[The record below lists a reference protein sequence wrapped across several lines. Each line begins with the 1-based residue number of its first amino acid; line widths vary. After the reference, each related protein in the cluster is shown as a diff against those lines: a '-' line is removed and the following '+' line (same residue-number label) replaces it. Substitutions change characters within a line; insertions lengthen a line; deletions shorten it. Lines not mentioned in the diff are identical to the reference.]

1 MAISR
6 ARKEELVALYADLID
21 RSDAIFVSKY
31 SGMSVKQLEELR
43 GVVREANGSLHVT
56 KNTLLALALEQKGQP
71 IPDAL
76 LKGQVATT
84 FSLGD
89 APSMAKAL
97 LKQEKAQ
104 DLFEI
109 SGAVFGGQVIGHD
122 EVDALSNMPSMDEMR
137 AKLLS
142 LVSGDIFRTKMVRLT
157 SASSRDIVTV
167 MSNSVR
173 QLVNVVDAYSKKE
186 DAAA

>member
-21 RSDAIFVSKY
+21 RSDAIFMSKY
-31 SGMSVKQLEELR
+31 TGMTVKDLEELR
-43 GVVREANGSLHVT
+43 GVVREANGAVHVT

-71 IPDAL
+71 VPEEL
-76 LKGQVATT
+76 LKGQVAAT

-97 LKQEKAQ
+97 LKQEKALE
-104 DLFEI
+104 LFEI

-122 EVDALSNMPSMDEMR
+122 DVDSLSNMPSMDEMR
-137 AKLLS
+137 SQLLS
-142 LVSGDIFRTKMVRLT
+142 LVSGNIFRNKMVRLT
-157 SASSRDIVTV
+157 SGPQRNIATV
-167 MSNSVR
+167 LSAGVR
-173 QLVNVVDAYSKKE
+173 QVLNVVDAYAKKE
-186 DAAA
+186 EA

>member
-1 MAISR
+1 VAISR

-31 SGMSVKQLEELR
+31 TGMTVKQLEALR

-71 IPDAL
+71 VPDDI
-76 LKGQVATT
+76 LKGQVAAT

-97 LKQEKAQ
+97 LKHEKAEE
-104 DLFEI
+104 LFEI
-109 SGAVFGGQVIGHD
+109 NGAVFGGQVLGHD
-122 EVDALSNMPSMDEMR
+122 QVDALSSMPSMDEVR
-137 AKLLS
+137 GKLLS
-142 LVSGDIFRTKMVRLT
+142 LVSGDIFKTKMVRLT
-157 SASSRDIVTV
+157 SGPSRNIATV
-167 MSNSVR
+167 LSNSVR
-173 QLVNVVDAYSKKE
+173 QVINVVDAYSKKE
-186 DAAA
+186 EGV